1 MIRPNKTALGLVA
14 AIGLLFAIS
23 VFAVIRWT
31 VSSAELGHQTP
42 QPYGVGMRVRV
53 STDPLQGE
61 VLPHQSL
68 VRVPFQADLEQITIS
83 VTLTLRSDLPKEDD
97 YALTALWDYTQVPIT
112 INNLVDD
119 VHMLKAGPFSTQDV
133 DLTMVVPNLEGR
145 HKVVLLLFRSFGV
158 RRYDERFRYLTDG
171 MLHTFSMDLNI
182 GTDREPEVVYQ
193 TMPNARAE
201 APRISFGGIV
211 INRVSDQL
219 IAWLSDSVSSKS
231 ALDYQIH
238 LGNDNHPGSPYAV
251 VAFLDGRQI
260 PITSGGD
267 LAFFGHIE
275 SNGRVTLPGQ
285 VQVPAKGETH
295 ELQVL
300 YVLNPFQPEAFA
312 ASGTSGPSEV
322 YPRFVP
328 SLRVGLLSTP

>member
-1 MIRPNKTALGLVA
+1 MKHANKRALGLVA

-31 VSSAELGHQTP
+31 VSSAERAQQTS

-83 VTLTLRSDLPKEDD
+83 VTLTLRSDSPKEED
-97 YALTALWDYTQVPIT
+97 YALAALWDYAQIPIT
-112 INNLVDD
+112 VDSLVDD

-145 HKVVLLLFRSFGV
+145 HKVVLLLSRSFGA
-158 RRYDERFRYLTDG
+158 RRHDEQFRYSTDG
-171 MLHTFSMDLNI
+171 MLLILSLDLNI
-182 GTDREPEVVYQ
+182 GADREPEVVYQ
-193 TMPNARAE
+193 TTPNAKAE

-219 IAWLSDSVSSKS
+219 TAWLSDSVSSKS
-231 ALDYQIH
+231 ALDYNIH
-238 LGNDNHPGSPYAV
+238 LGNDNHPESRYAV

-322 YPRFVP
+322 YPMFIP
-328 SLRVGLLSTP
+328 SLRVGLVSTP